1 MNTLLQNIRSKDSSH
16 PSPFHSSA
24 LPLPPP
30 SSPCTLFSLHLTS
43 PLHHPLPPPHL
54 STALFPR
61 LPSCSRVSS
70 RCSLVSSVMNVC
82 VVRSVRVGPTCVLN
96 KKSPCAK
103 LPAKLDH
110 KRLVNDSILAPVCVM
125 LLEAKG
131 IDICAI
137 TVISCDMRLHHV
149 TSHDAPMIHHV
160 TSHGALTYDS
170 T

>member
-1 MNTLLQNIRSKDSSH
+1 MCGRDRKERRKRCEVVMNTLLQNIRSKDSSH

-24 LPLPPP
+24 L
-30 SSPCTLFSLHLTS
+30 
-43 PLHHPLPPPHL
+43 PLPPPHL

-110 KRLVNDSILAPVCVM
+110 KRHVNDSILAPVCVM

-131 IDICAI
+131 IDICDI